1 MGHPFLNIKLSQEY
15 NLITGV
21 NPLLGIGEKQ
31 MGGRQKT
38 TLFMDT
44 TRKEMEEEARKQAS
58 TTGKQGKGKKRK

>member
-1 MGHPFLNIKLSQEY
+1 MDM
-15 NLITGV
+15 
-21 NPLLGIGEKQ
+21 GEKQ

-58 TTGKQGKGKKRK
+58 TKGKQGKGKKRK

>member
-1 MGHPFLNIKLSQEY
+1 MGHPFLNIKLPREY

-21 NPLLGIGEKQ
+21 NPLLDMGEKQ

-58 TTGKQGKGKKRK
+58 TTGKQSKGKKRK

>member
-1 MGHPFLNIKLSQEY
+1 M
-15 NLITGV
+15 
-21 NPLLGIGEKQ
+21 GIGEKQ

-58 TTGKQGKGKKRK
+58 TTGKQSKGKKRK

>member
-21 NPLLGIGEKQ
+21 NPLLGIGEKH